1 MINKKNTINIHLQR
15 LFIFDLEDVLVPGA
29 KVYSEAMNLIQNEA
43 DQQNFNIMQQT
54 FSRLS
59 NDIAENHFF
68 ASRMN
73 VRFLSIAEYMA
84 V

>member
-1 MINKKNTINIHLQR
+1 MRHNLIIINLQR

-29 KVYSEAMNLIQNEA
+29 KVYSEAMKLIQNEE
-43 DQQNFNIMQQT
+43 DQQNFNLMQQT
-54 FSRLS
+54 ISKLS
-59 NDIAENHFF
+59 NEIAENHFF

-73 VRFLSIAEYMA
+73 VRFSSIAEYMA